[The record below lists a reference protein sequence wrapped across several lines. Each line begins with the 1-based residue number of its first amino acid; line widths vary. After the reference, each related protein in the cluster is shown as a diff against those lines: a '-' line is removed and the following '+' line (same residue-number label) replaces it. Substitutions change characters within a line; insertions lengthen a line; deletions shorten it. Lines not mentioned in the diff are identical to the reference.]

1 MVGVFSHSRLSSFE
15 KCPKQFYFRYVLRLP
30 AETESVEAFLGK
42 RVHEVLERLY
52 LVIREGRV
60 PSLAQVVRRFE
71 ANWQEAFQAERIRI
85 VRSELDPA
93 HYREVGVRS
102 LRNFYRRYYPF
113 DGEETL
119 GIEERVSFALDAA
132 GTYRMQGV
140 IDRLVRTRDGAIEI
154 HDYKTGRRVPPQRAL
169 DEDRQLALY
178 QLGLAARLDGA
189 PEVRLVWHYL
199 AVDQMRVSRRNAEQL
214 EALRERTIGLIDS
227 IQGEQRFEPRPGPLC
242 SWCEYRERCPIF
254 ASSLA
259 EARPVAS
266 AAPGAERALPRAA
279 PPPVA
284 VPAQLSLF
292 AS

>member
-52 LVIREGRV
+52 LVVREGRV
-60 PSLAQVVRRFE
+60 PSLAQVVRRFH
-71 ANWQEAFQAERIRI
+71 ANWEEAFQAERVRI
-85 VRSELDPA
+85 VRNELDPA

-140 IDRLVRTRDGAIEI
+140 IDRLVRARDGAVEI

-199 AVDQMRVSRRNAEQL
+199 AVDQVRVSRRSAEQL

-254 ASSLA
+254 ASSVPA
-259 EARPVAS
+259 APPVES
-266 AAPGAERALPRAA
+266 AALRAELALPRTA

-292 AS
+292 AP

>member
-1 MVGVFSHSRLSSFE
+1 MFSHSRLSSFE

-52 LVIREGRV
+52 LVVREGRV
-60 PSLAQVVRRFE
+60 PSLAQVVRRFH
-71 ANWQEAFQAERIRI
+71 ANWEEAFQAERVRI
-85 VRSELDPA
+85 VRNELDPA

-140 IDRLVRTRDGAIEI
+140 IDRLVRARDGAVEI

-266 AAPGAERALPRAA
+266 AAPGAERPLPRTA

-284 VPAQLSLF
+284 VPA
-292 AS
+292 